1 MSLKIFLLIA
11 FRGICSAYEQ
21 LLFKRGTNSLDSH
34 EFKGASGYFRFISL
48 ILRMPRIWLAFLVI
62 AIGWAV
68 WFVVLSSADLSLA
81 APATSMEYIAVMG
94 VAYFF
99 LKENICRRRIIGAL
113 LVIIGVCFLAVS

>member
-21 LLFKRGTNSLDSH
+21 FLFKSGTNSLADL
-34 EFKGASGYFRFISL
+34 EFNGSSGYFRFISL
-48 ILRMPRIWLAFLVI
+48 VLRMPCIWLAFLVI

-81 APATSMEYIAVMG
+81 APATSMEYIAVLG
-94 VAYFF
+94 VAYFL

-113 LVIIGVCFLAVS
+113 LIIIGVCFLAVS

>member
-21 LLFKRGTNSLDSH
+21 LLFKRGTNSLDSQ
-34 EFKGASGYFRFISL
+34 EFKGVSGFFRFISL

-81 APATSMEYIAVMG
+81 APAASMEYIAILG
-94 VAYFF
+94 VAYFL

-113 LVIIGVCFLAVS
+113 LVLIGICFLAVS